1 MKADKASGFT
11 LLEVL
16 VAVAV
21 IAIAFAGILGVVG
34 QSADSAGSLRDRT
47 YAMWLAQNRLVQH
60 QLEKDWPSIST
71 KTGTSDYAGIEWQ
84 WEEQIQSSQ
93 HKDIRRIEIHV
104 RRIDEDHIL
113 ATLIGILRKPDS
125 AISPVTGS

>member
-1 MKADKASGFT
+1 MNHIASRGFT

-21 IAIAFAGILGVVG
+21 IAVAFTGILGVVG
-34 QSADSAGSLRDRT
+34 QAADSAGSLRDRT

-71 KTGTSDYAGIEWQ
+71 KTGTSDFAGDEWQ

-93 HKDIRRIEIHV
+93 HQDIRRIEILVRKKDADHV
-104 RRIDEDHIL
+104 L
-113 ATLIGILRKPDS
+113 ATLIGILRKPQS
-125 AISPVTGS
+125 NTIGAT